1 MGHLADSKQATQ
13 IGTGLKLCR
22 SWNSGGRHTARS
34 PRLRLQLSPRL
45 GPFVLRRLIGLGLQ
59 YGQIDHIA
67 RQVLGGYFG
76 VRQLGEFRH
85 FSQSILGC
93 FHHNGKAA
101 LLDLGMRPGFKTGHG
116 RFQITPLE
124 GSKQGQYPRGPQ
136 PWTEY
141 PEMGLSTAR
150 SNISAA
156 APGSEDNCPLMI
168 GPSILT
174 PRCGLAKSRSR
185 A

>member
-1 MGHLADSKQATQ
+1 MVVADSNPHIPAVSGRISPALVPQDGPASPRAGAVSMGPLADSKQATQ

-59 YGQIDHIA
+59 NGQIDHIA

-101 LLDLGMRPGFKTGHG
+101 LLDLGM
-116 RFQITPLE
+116 
-124 GSKQGQYPRGPQ
+124 YPVRHFGPQ
-136 PWTEY
+136 
-141 PEMGLSTAR
+141 R
-150 SNISAA
+150 
-156 APGSEDNCPLMI
+156 
-168 GPSILT
+168 
-174 PRCGLAKSRSR
+174 
-185 A
+185 